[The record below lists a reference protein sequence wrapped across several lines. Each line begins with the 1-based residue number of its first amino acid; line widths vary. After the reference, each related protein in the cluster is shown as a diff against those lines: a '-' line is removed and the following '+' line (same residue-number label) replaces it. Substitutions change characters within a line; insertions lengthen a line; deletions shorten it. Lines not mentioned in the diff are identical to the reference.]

1 MKNLCLAVTL
11 LFCTLINAQD
21 FKGTIEYEIEYQDL
35 ADEMKAHE
43 GMFPTWMTIEI
54 DGDQTRVTQPNAMG
68 EPTVVLTDKKSGE
81 SIVLMDLMGQ
91 KLAIKSTKEDSH
103 QEKKEAEEQSN
114 IEYIKG
120 ETKEISGYE
129 CKKAIIKTEDGG
141 EAVIYYTED
150 LPNVDVSDQA
160 QGIKGFPMEMMVV
173 TDMMTTITRVNSI
186 QEGKVEKI
194 KMVVPEGY
202 DLKTKEE
209 FKQMF
214 GGGM

>member
-1 MKNLCLAVTL
+1 
-11 LFCTLINAQD
+11 
-21 FKGTIEYEIEYQDL
+21 
-35 ADEMKAHE
+35 
-43 GMFPTWMTIEI
+43 
-54 DGDQTRVTQPNAMG
+54 
-68 EPTVVLTDKKSGE
+68 
-81 SIVLMDLMGQ
+81 MGQ
-91 KLAIKSTKEDSH
+91 KLAIKSSKEDSE
-103 QEKKEAEEQSN
+103 QEQKEAEEQSN

-120 ETKEISGYE
+120 ETKEILGYK

-186 QEGKVEKI
+186 EEGKVEKI